1 MEETEKPYHLNFFI
15 EYVRNSYFLIR
26 FLLNYRRNKCIINTF
41 LNRWYHTYQ
50 NHISYRI
57 VTKKEE
63 QNHVAVKS
71 SIAMWLCLK
80 LPFIFELHETS
91 LNVTK
96 RKIVSTTLLL
106 YIWDETEIHFS
117 TAFYANMLLQL
128 IINTIYVLGVIII
141 IYLHV

>member
-1 MEETEKPYHLNFFI
+1 MVSTIHRTCQCLQEFCSSSRNETKMLNNKSSLKETEKPTH
-15 EYVRNSYFLIR
+15 SSG
-26 FLLNYRRNKCIINTF
+26 KIIV
-41 LNRWYHTYQ
+41 
-50 NHISYRI
+50 I
-57 VTKKEE
+57 TKKEE